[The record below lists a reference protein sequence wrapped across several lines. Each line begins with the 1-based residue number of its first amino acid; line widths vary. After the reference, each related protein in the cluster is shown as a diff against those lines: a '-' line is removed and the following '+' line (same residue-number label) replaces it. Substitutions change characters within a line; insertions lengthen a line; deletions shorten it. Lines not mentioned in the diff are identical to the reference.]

1 MVPEAYVYRAAMRL
15 IEKHGHDVLIEAN
28 RLIELAL
35 VRRETERLLVVL
47 RIRRAIVAWE
57 APASGRLH

>member
-1 MVPEAYVYRAAMRL
+1 MVPDAYVYSAALRL
-15 IEKHGHDVLIEAN
+15 IEKHGDGALIEAN

-35 VRRETERLLVVL
+35 ARREAERLLVVL

-57 APASGRLH
+57 APASGPLH

>member
-1 MVPEAYVYRAAMRL
+1 M
-15 IEKHGHDVLIEAN
+15 EAN

-35 VRRETERLLVVL
+35 VRQETERLLVVL